1 MQNAKCTLCSSR
13 KNPYPSHGR
22 SSEIPRG
29 GGGVLN
35 KILEANYEAKLEF
48 PRGSK
53 DAKPKTF
60 CGGSMD
66 IFWNCTF
73 LFCLLTLGSGHVKFD
88 PMHSFD
94 PKRFNFYNVGFIN
107 LQANQAF
114 PQCT

>member
-1 MQNAKCTLCSSR
+1 MQNVHCAVPEKIHTHPTEGHQR
-13 KNPYPSHGR
+13 FRG
-22 SSEIPRG
+22 G

-94 PKRFNFYNVGFIN
+94 PKRFNFYNVGSIN